1 MARWKW
7 VLGLLV
13 CVVAVAVIW
22 TRLQSPCARPI
33 ALRLGEIDDKFGLT
47 RDETLEALRHA
58 EELWERTLGRTLFA
72 HRATATLTVKLV
84 YDERQQSTQA
94 RERLENSLRE
104 AQASHAAVGRSYA
117 HVRMTYD
124 GRLRDFEARHADY
137 EERARQYNAQVQQWN
152 ARGGV
157 PPEAQAELEAE
168 RSRLETM
175 RRQLE
180 TDRAALEDFG
190 ASAKSLADKG
200 NAIAAAHNRT
210 ATTFNTA
217 YGAPRQFHKGEFN
230 GREITVFEF
239 HDIQDLT
246 LVLAHELGH
255 ALGIGHVQDPA
266 AVMYA
271 VGGEQVVDPLG
282 LTPADVAALKAV
294 CGRR

>member
-7 VLGLLV
+7 MLGLLI
-13 CVVAVAVIW
+13 CVVAVAGVW

-58 EELWERTLGRTLFA
+58 EELWERALGRTLFA
-72 HRATATLTVKLV
+72 HRATATVTVRLI
-84 YDERQQSTQA
+84 YDERQQTTQA

-104 AQASHAAVGRSYA
+104 TRASHDAVGRSYA

-124 GRLRDFEARHADY
+124 GRARDFEARHAEY
-137 EERARQYNAQVQQWN
+137 EERARAYNAQVQQWN
-152 ARGGV
+152 ARGGA
-157 PPEAQAELEAE
+157 PPEAQADLEAE
-168 RSRLETM
+168 RGRLETM

-180 TDRAALEDFG
+180 NDRAALEDFG
-190 ASAKSLADKG
+190 ASVKSLAEKG
-200 NAIAAAHNRT
+200 NAIAADHNRT
-210 ATTFNTA
+210 ATTFNAA
-217 YGAPRQFHKGEFN
+217 YGAPREFHKGEFD

-246 LVLAHELGH
+246 LVFAHELGH

-266 AVMYA
+266 AIMHA
-271 VGGEQVVDPLG
+271 VGGEQVVDPLS
-282 LTPADVAALKAV
+282 LAPADVAALKAV
-294 CGRR
+294 CRLR

>member
-124 GRLRDFEARHADY
+124 GRLRDFEA
-137 EERARQYNAQVQQWN
+137 
-152 ARGGV
+152 
-157 PPEAQAELEAE
+157 
-168 RSRLETM
+168 
-175 RRQLE
+175 
-180 TDRAALEDFG
+180 
-190 ASAKSLADKG
+190 SAKSLADKG
-200 NAIAAAHNRT
+200 NAIAAAHNGT

-255 ALGIGHVQDPA
+255 ALGIGHVQDPT